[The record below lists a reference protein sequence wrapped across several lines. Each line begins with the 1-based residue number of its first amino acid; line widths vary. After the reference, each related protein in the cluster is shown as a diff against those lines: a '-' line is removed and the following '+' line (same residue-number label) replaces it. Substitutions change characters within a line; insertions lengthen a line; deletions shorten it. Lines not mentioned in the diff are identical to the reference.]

1 VCALIHPLDGGG
13 QVKLLIVDR
22 DPWQLQLYR
31 LAGERLELTGT
42 SSLPESA
49 WLTSESVPLRFR
61 LLPGEKRPQ
70 IELQHTTDEKT
81 RCL

>member
-1 VCALIHPLDGGG
+1 
-13 QVKLLIVDR
+13 LIVDR
-22 DPWQLQLYR
+22 DPWQLELFRLTDNQLKSI
-31 LAGERLELTGT
+31 GT

-70 IELQHTTDEKT
+70 IELQHTSGEKT
-81 RCL
+81 WCL